1 MLTTVEAGRDIDA
14 YKDEVP
20 GDSFLSCIVQACS
33 EVLVNQQCR
42 SDAADVWGP
51 LLQVK
56 DVNVSVLTL

>member
-51 LLQVK
+51 LL
-56 DVNVSVLTL
+56 